1 LTPPKTKKGPLG
13 PFFVSIPHNTQL
25 ISHLVDMP
33 SMPPLH
39 VLTSRL
45 LIAATVL
52 LLAGC
57 EIPGLGPDPRM
68 LQREADAKATGS
80 ACRYGLRSIE
90 DCYVLNAKASKS
102 SIFEG
107 WKSMDEYMRE
117 NSIEGIPATMTPT
130 TPAEE
135 IIEEAPAEKGAGKSA
150 AH

>member
-1 LTPPKTKKGPLG
+1 M
-13 PFFVSIPHNTQL
+13 TQL
-25 ISHLVDMP
+25 LA
-33 SMPPLH
+33 
-39 VLTSRL
+39 LTSRV

-57 EIPGLGPDPRM
+57 EIPGMGPDPRV

-90 DCYVLNAKASKS
+90 DCYVLNAKLPKS

-117 NSIEGIPATMTPT
+117 NAIEGIPATIS
-130 TPAEE
+130 PAVATEE
-135 IIEEAPAEKGAGKSA
+135 IVE
-150 AH
+150 

>member
-1 LTPPKTKKGPLG
+1 
-13 PFFVSIPHNTQL
+13 
-25 ISHLVDMP
+25 MP
-33 SMPPLH
+33 YMPQLH
-39 VLTSRL
+39 VMTSRL

-90 DCYVLNAKASKS
+90 DCYILNAKASKS

-117 NSIEGIPATMTPT
+117 NSIEGIPATMTPPA
-130 TPAEE
+130 PAEE
-135 IIEEAPAEKGAGKSA
+135 IIEEAAPEKSA
-150 AH
+150 AKSAH

>member
-1 LTPPKTKKGPLG
+1 
-13 PFFVSIPHNTQL
+13 
-25 ISHLVDMP
+25 MP
-33 SMPPLH
+33 YMRQLH
-39 VLTSRL
+39 VMTYRL

-90 DCYVLNAKASKS
+90 DCYILNAKASKS

-117 NSIEGIPATMTPT
+117 NSIEGIPATMTP
-130 TPAEE
+130 PAAAEE
-135 IIEEAPAEKGAGKSA
+135 IIEEAAPEKSA
-150 AH
+150 AKSAR